1 MKEERGALTL
11 NMVAAS
17 LDLSSGME
25 DSLKLGSIM
34 RVKGSGARGWEAGV
48 NSDEG
53 VFSLQCPRP
62 PAEGSTIISQ
72 STPIRLHGLDT

>member
-34 RVKGSGARGWEAGV
+34 RVKGSGARG
-48 NSDEG
+48 
-53 VFSLQCPRP
+53 
-62 PAEGSTIISQ
+62 
-72 STPIRLHGLDT
+72 